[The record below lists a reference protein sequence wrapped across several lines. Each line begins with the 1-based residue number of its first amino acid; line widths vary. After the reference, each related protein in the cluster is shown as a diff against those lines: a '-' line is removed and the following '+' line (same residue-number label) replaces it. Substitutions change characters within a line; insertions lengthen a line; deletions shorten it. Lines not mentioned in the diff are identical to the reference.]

1 MRLALIMDRTT
12 RKLQTHLS
20 SPSISILN
28 QEKSLFH
35 SLPETEGDDKC
46 INTRIR
52 GHFTSLSYNSKYS
65 QMTDGLTN
73 LTHKVSLVMTM
84 VGEVSNE
91 YLATFNRRLETQF
104 YNELRRDYA
113 FPRAVCR
120 SLSELLVT
128 YLDLYFGGQRK
139 EGQVIFHAVSKEV
152 PPGVPVDEMQL
163 LSIKLTLYAPEDCS
177 CKTQHDLLNRRILR
191 LTGEAF
197 GQGAL
202 LTQADIAI
210 LLSESTKTVARHI
223 RGLEN
228 HGHVVPTRGSWKD
241 IGPGV
246 SHKKRIL
253 ELYLKGDE
261 YTEIERKT
269 KHSGE
274 AIMRY
279 VKDFARVLVLTE
291 EEYSAAELRIV
302 TGLSDKII
310 REYQELIEQYLGQE
324 YRERLEHLRAIFKKR
339 R

>member
-1 MRLALIMDRTT
+1 MTNRLTT
-12 RKLQTHLS
+12 RT
-20 SPSISILN
+20 
-28 QEKSLFH
+28 
-35 SLPETEGDDKC
+35 
-46 INTRIR
+46 
-52 GHFTSLSYNSKYS
+52 Y
-65 QMTDGLTN
+65 
-73 LTHKVSLVMTM
+73 KVSVVMTM
-84 VGEVSNE
+84 VGDVSNE

-120 SLSELLVT
+120 SLSELLLT

-139 EGQVIFHAVSKEV
+139 EGQVIFQAVSKEV

-163 LSIKLTLYAPEDCS
+163 VSVKLTLYAPEDCS
-177 CKTQHDLLNRRILR
+177 CKTQHDLVDRRILR

-223 RGLEN
+223 KELEN
-228 HGHVVPTRGSWKD
+228 HGEVVPTRGSWKD

-261 YTEIERKT
+261 YTELERKT

-302 TGLSDKII
+302 TGLSDRVI
-310 REYQELIEQYLGQE
+310 REYQELIEQYSGHE
-324 YRERLEHLRAIFKKR
+324 YRERLEHLRAIFKKKATIGEPR
-339 R
+339 EPGASGTSGRWSP